1 MLISGK
7 VKFEDALLITKYTIV
22 FSWKHRN
29 SKTIFNQLKY
39 FFPQKAK
46 SLKAKKEEGNTAFKA
61 GNLDEA
67 YKLYRWDEES

>member
-1 MLISGK
+1 MESSK
-7 VKFEDALLITKYTIV
+7 LLSYFQPTQI
-22 FSWKHRN
+22 
-29 SKTIFNQLKY
+29 

-67 YKLYRWDEES
+67 YKLYRWDIES